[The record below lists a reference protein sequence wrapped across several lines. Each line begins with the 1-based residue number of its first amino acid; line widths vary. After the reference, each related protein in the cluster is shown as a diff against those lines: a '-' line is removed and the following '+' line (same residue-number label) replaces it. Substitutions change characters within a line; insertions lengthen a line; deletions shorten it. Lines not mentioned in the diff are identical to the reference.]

1 MNERSD
7 AVFQGLLYVALAA
20 FFLVLLLGGG
30 ISALVHPRMNVW
42 IGAAAAIAALIGVM
56 RIFGPAPGASGGRS
70 FLKALPL
77 VAVMAAAGVY
87 ASIGSDSGGYAPAQD
102 MSPEEKAF
110 RSAIDERERAWKD
123 ATEKELPKT
132 LDFGNDALYWPL
144 YNRVYDDLEKTKGKR
159 IRVEGFA
166 FRDSGYPP
174 GTFLVAR
181 NLMWCCSADMS
192 LIGFLVRY
200 DEADSLK
207 NGQWVQVEGVLDIG
221 DARAAGASDSMSPI
235 IAEAQVRPV
244 SREKSNVI
252 YPY

>member
-1 MNERSD
+1 MNRRAASLGEGIL
-7 AVFQGLLYVALAA
+7 FLALAG
-20 FFLVLLLGGG
+20 FFLFLLFGGG
-30 ISALVHPRMNVW
+30 IRAIVHPRMNAW
-42 IGAAAAIAALIGVM
+42 IGAAAAIAASIGVA
-56 RIFGPAPGASGGRS
+56 RIIKPASEARGGPSLIR
-70 FLKALPL
+70 ALPL

-87 ASIGSDSGGYAPAQD
+87 ASAGSKSGGYAPVQD

-110 RSAIDERERAWKD
+110 RSAIEERERAWKD
-123 ATEKELPKT
+123 ATEKDLPKT

-144 YNRVYDDLEKTKGKR
+144 YNRVYDDLEKAKGKR

-200 DEADSLK
+200 DEADSVE
-207 NGQWVQVEGVLDIG
+207 NGQWVEVEGVLEIG
-221 DARAAGASDSMSPI
+221 DARAAGASDGVSPI
-235 IAEAQVRPV
+235 IAEAQVRPIN
-244 SREKSNVI
+244 REKSKVI